1 MSENRVIPL
10 DELYILLCQ
19 DRNIEHKFEQVFTN
33 TELKK
38 RHDEVNFNREI
49 GDINNGMIG

>member
-19 DRNIEHKFEQVFTN
+19 DRNIDHKFKEASIN

-38 RHDEVNFNREI
+38 RHDGINFNQEI
-49 GDINNGMIG
+49 DDIINTLIE